1 MSVLE
6 WFSSQQTGAKS
17 ARSERLDIPGDL
29 WIKCPSC
36 GSVLYNKELEG
47 NLKVC
52 LSCSYHFR
60 LSAAERIGLTVDENS
75 FKEFNESITS
85 KDFLNF
91 TDLKPYKDRIK
102 ESEEKSG
109 IKDAIVTGEA
119 KIEGLPLIISVMD
132 FSYMGGSMGSVV
144 GEKFTRAAEKALS
157 LKVPFVVFSAS
168 GGARMQEGIMS
179 LMQMAKTSA
188 ILSKLSDAHVPY
200 IVVLTDPTTG
210 GTTASFAMLGD
221 IHIAEKGALIAFAGP
236 RVIEQTIR
244 QKLPKGF
251 QKAEYLEEHGFVDM
265 VLPRQDI
272 KVYLARILKLFSSNK

>member
-6 WFSSQQTGAKS
+6 WFSSQKEGSPS

-36 GSVLYNKELEG
+36 GSVLYNKELED

-60 LSAAERIGLTVDENS
+60 LSATERIGLTVDEKS
-75 FKEFNESITS
+75 FKELDASMTS

-91 TDLKPYKDRIK
+91 TDLKSYKDRIQD
-102 ESEEKSG
+102 SEKKSG
-109 IKDAIVTGEA
+109 IKDAIITGEA
-119 KIEGLPLIISVMD
+119 TIEGLPLVISVMD

-157 LKVPFVVFSAS
+157 SKVPFIVFTTS

-179 LMQMAKTSA
+179 LMQMAKTSS
-188 ILSKLSDAHVPY
+188 ILAKLSDAHLPY

-221 IHIAEKGALIAFAGP
+221 IHIAEKGALIGFAGP

-265 VLPRQDI
+265 VLARQDI
-272 KVYLARILKLFSSNK
+272 KVYLARILKLFANHN